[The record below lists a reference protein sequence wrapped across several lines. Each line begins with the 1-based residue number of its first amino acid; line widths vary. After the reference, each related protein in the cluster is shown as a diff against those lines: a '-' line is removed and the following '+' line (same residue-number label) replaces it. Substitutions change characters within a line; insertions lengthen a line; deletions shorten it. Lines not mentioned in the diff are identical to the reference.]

1 METNV
6 GIDIW
11 DSEQSIADIKRVFA
25 PNLTDTE
32 FKFFLG
38 LGKATG
44 LNPFC
49 REIWSVKYGSGPAQ
63 VFIGRDGYRK
73 VALNHPDYDYHQCD
87 AVYEN
92 DSFEVVSGEVRHT
105 YNMKDRGSIVG
116 AYCITKR
123 RRASKSVYHFVR
135 MGEYSTGKSLWAS
148 KPEVMI
154 KKCFDDQTEIL
165 TENGFEKFSS
175 VTGKVMQVTDS
186 GIEPVSATPFHQDY
200 SDDMYLYDSNRL
212 NFCVT
217 PNHNMITSD
226 GEKTAEDL
234 FLKANTSRRRCDSIY
249 FNKDFHRDDYAGIS
263 DGQLM
268 LCGYFMADGSKTQMR
283 KSFTIRVSRERKIES
298 LDRLNLHHTK
308 EVKKGVGYVVNT
320 KYRDIRTLSDYECYS
335 YYYKT
340 IEDLCERD
348 GPIKKEFIFKLS
360 PRQIRLLIDSWC
372 EFDGHEKK
380 NGSKRLYSSR
390 IDFIKTAELLCI
402 LAGYTIS
409 PLEKRIADL
418 SHRYNYSINIVKSKK
433 QDVVTHIARKHA
445 FKKVSNTSGKV
456 WCVTVP
462 SGKIIVRR
470 NGFSMICG
478 NCAEST
484 ALRATFQEVLGGTYT
499 PEEMPEEMS
508 VQKKPVISQTD
519 KLKKIL
525 ESKNVVNRIHS
536 DAHTCSDDV
545 SDTDVGNVPNLISHT
560 AATNAQVNKIYSLIK
575 EKGFSDDRVF
585 KALSYYK
592 VNSFS
597 EMTFDAAQG
606 FLSRLEEI
614 SC

>member
-6 GIDIW
+6 GMDIW

-25 PNLTDTE
+25 PNLSDTE

-49 REIWSVKYGSGPAQ
+49 REIWSVKYGNGPAQ

-92 DSFEVVSGEVRHT
+92 DLFEVVSGEVRHT

-154 KKCFDDQTEIL
+154 KKT
-165 TENGFEKFSS
+165 
-175 VTGKVMQVTDS
+175 
-186 GIEPVSATPFHQDY
+186 
-200 SDDMYLYDSNRL
+200 
-212 NFCVT
+212 
-217 PNHNMITSD
+217 
-226 GEKTAEDL
+226 
-234 FLKANTSRRRCDSIY
+234 
-249 FNKDFHRDDYAGIS
+249 
-263 DGQLM
+263 
-268 LCGYFMADGSKTQMR
+268 
-283 KSFTIRVSRERKIES
+283 
-298 LDRLNLHHTK
+298 
-308 EVKKGVGYVVNT
+308 
-320 KYRDIRTLSDYECYS
+320 
-335 YYYKT
+335 
-340 IEDLCERD
+340 
-348 GPIKKEFIFKLS
+348 
-360 PRQIRLLIDSWC
+360 
-372 EFDGHEKK
+372 
-380 NGSKRLYSSR
+380 
-390 IDFIKTAELLCI
+390 
-402 LAGYTIS
+402 
-409 PLEKRIADL
+409 
-418 SHRYNYSINIVKSKK
+418 
-433 QDVVTHIARKHA
+433 
-445 FKKVSNTSGKV
+445 
-456 WCVTVP
+456 
-462 SGKIIVRR
+462 
-470 NGFSMICG
+470 
-478 NCAEST
+478 AEST

-560 AATNAQVNKIYSLIK
+560 PATNAQVQKIYALIK
-575 EKGFSDDRVF
+575 EKEFSEERIF
-585 KALSYYK
+585 KALAYYK
-592 VNSFS
+592 VSSFS

-606 FLSRLEEI
+606 FIARLEEI